1 MAFRKSNKCLEIRCG
16 GRDVKGKIETLSIGG
31 LNWPVLINAEQVCR
45 VMVDLRN
52 NIELGLRCVLD
63 CIKAIN
69 RRIKVRKRVSCCF
82 RITGRSERK
91 NSKCW
96 NKRSSGWC

>member
-1 MAFRKSNKCLEIRCG
+1 MKVR
-16 GRDVKGKIETLSIGG
+16 RDDTQLNIAGM
-31 LNWPVLINAEQVCR
+31 NWPVLINVEQVCR

-52 NIELGLRCVLD
+52 NIDLGLRYVLD

-82 RITGRSERK
+82 KITERSERK
-91 NSKCW
+91 MQNAGIKGVPAGAERWCSKC
-96 NKRSSGWC
+96 SV

>member
-1 MAFRKSNKCLEIRCG
+1 MEKVQDTHLN
-16 GRDVKGKIETLSIGG
+16 IGG
-31 LNWPVLINAEQVCR
+31 LNWPVLINVEQVCR

-52 NIELGLRCVLD
+52 NIDLGLRYVLD

-82 RITGRSERK
+82 KITEWLLK
-91 NSKCW
+91 NQQ
-96 NKRSSGWC
+96 RGHSSVEENFALAGH

>member
-1 MAFRKSNKCLEIRCG
+1 MKKVQDTHLN
-16 GRDVKGKIETLSIGG
+16 IGG

-69 RRIKVRKRVSCCF
+69 RRINVKMQNAGIKGVP
-82 RITGRSERK
+82 TGAERWC
-91 NSKCW
+91 SKC
-96 NKRSSGWC
+96 SV

>member
-1 MAFRKSNKCLEIRCG
+1 MKKVQDTHLN
-16 GRDVKGKIETLSIGG
+16 IGG

-63 CIKAIN
+63 CIK
-69 RRIKVRKRVSCCF
+69 SDQ
-82 RITGRSERK
+82 SQ
-91 NSKCW
+91 
-96 NKRSSGWC
+96 NKSAEACQLLF

>member
-1 MAFRKSNKCLEIRCG
+1 MKKRRGTDSGYEKVHDTHLN
-16 GRDVKGKIETLSIGG
+16 IGG
-31 LNWPVLINAEQVCR
+31 MKWPVLINVEHVCR
-45 VMVDLRN
+45 AMADLRN

-82 RITGRSERK
+82 RITERSERK
-91 NSKCW
+91 NAKCW

>member
-1 MAFRKSNKCLEIRCG
+1 MKKVQDTHLN
-16 GRDVKGKIETLSIGG
+16 IGG
-31 LNWPVLINAEQVCR
+31 LNWPVLINVEHVCR

-82 RITGRSERK
+82 RITERSERK
-91 NSKCW
+91 NAKCW

>member
-1 MAFRKSNKCLEIRCG
+1 MT
-16 GRDVKGKIETLSIGG
+16 KGHDANLNIGG
-31 LNWPVLINAEQVCR
+31 MNCPVLINVEKVCR

-69 RRIKVRKRVSCCF
+69 SRIKVRKRVSCCF
-82 RITGRSERK
+82 RIIERSERK
-91 NSKCW
+91 NAKCW

>member
-1 MAFRKSNKCLEIRCG
+1 MKKVQDTHLN
-16 GRDVKGKIETLSIGG
+16 IGG

-63 CIKAIN
+63 CIKANN
-69 RRIKVRKRVSCCF
+69 RRIKVRKRGLQKGLNVKMQNAG
-82 RITGRSERK
+82 IKEVPAGAERWC
-91 NSKCW
+91 SKC
-96 NKRSSGWC
+96 SV

>member
-1 MAFRKSNKCLEIRCG
+1 MEKVQDTHLN
-16 GRDVKGKIETLSIGG
+16 IGG
-31 LNWPVLINAEQVCR
+31 LNWPVLINVEQDCR

-82 RITGRSERK
+82 RITEGLNVKMQNAGIKGIPAGAERWC
-91 NSKCW
+91 SKC
-96 NKRSSGWC
+96 SV

>member
-1 MAFRKSNKCLEIRCG
+1 MEIKYG
-16 GRDVKGKIETLSIGG
+16 GRDVKRKVGTLNIGG
-31 LNWPVLINAEQVCR
+31 LNWPVLINVEQVCQ

-52 NIELGLRCVLD
+52 NIEFGLRCVLD

-82 RITGRSERK
+82 RITERAERK
-91 NSKCW
+91 NAKCW
-96 NKRSSGWC
+96 TDSDKFQQPEFLGVWS

>member
-1 MAFRKSNKCLEIRCG
+1 MKVR
-16 GRDVKGKIETLSIGG
+16 RDDTQLNIAGM
-31 LNWPVLINAEQVCR
+31 NWPVLINVEQVCR

-82 RITGRSERK
+82 RITERAERK
-91 NSKCW
+91 NAKCW

>member
-1 MAFRKSNKCLEIRCG
+1 MKKVQDTHLN
-16 GRDVKGKIETLSIGG
+16 IGG
-31 LNWPVLINAEQVCR
+31 LNWPVLINVEQVCR
-45 VMVDLRN
+45 VMVDLRK

-82 RITGRSERK
+82 RITERSERK
-91 NSKCW
+91 NVKCW